1 MIDYKIVN
9 KNIVYTKLPKGII
22 KEISNWKKECDK
34 IKNNPL
40 FKLKLHENLGS
51 KTNNY
56 QTSVPSRLIEDSF
69 WLAYVLRLCGML
81 TKESHRDFFIR
92 KWEGHFDS
100 YDVWINY
107 AYKNNSNVAHAHAG
121 VFSGV
126 IYLNNKN
133 DNTIF
138 TDSNFKFLGKK
149 GDMILFPSHL
159 RHKVDKQKDKYE
171 RITFAFNINK
181 RVNL

>member
-1 MIDYKIVN
+1 
-9 KNIVYTKLPKGII
+9 
-22 KEISNWKKECDK
+22 
-34 IKNNPL
+34 
-40 FKLKLHENLGS
+40 
-51 KTNNY
+51 
-56 QTSVPSRLIEDSF
+56 
-69 WLAYVLRLCGML
+69 ML